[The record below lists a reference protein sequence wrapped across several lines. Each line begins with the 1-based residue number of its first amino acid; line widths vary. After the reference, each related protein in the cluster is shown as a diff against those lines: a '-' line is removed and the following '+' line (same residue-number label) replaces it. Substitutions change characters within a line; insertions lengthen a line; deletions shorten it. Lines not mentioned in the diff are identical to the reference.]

1 MAEKFDVT
9 SRLAEGR
16 PAVENIQT
24 YVRACHELGYA
35 NPDLTLHASQVR
47 DWYGSEDGLDLR
59 ALDDDCAALEAA
71 VAATE
76 DALARQDDQ
85 LGALSAVWQGRTADL
100 SREFLRRH
108 GEASAAAAAAVR
120 TAADALAGLRD
131 NLWHTV
137 DGKAAA
143 TIAADGGAP
152 AEWLAAAHTVTTG
165 AGDRAAA
172 SERIDQEVKPF
183 VDNNIRAEW
192 LTAMRSAMAAVMD
205 LYDAATAE
213 LSAEPDAVFEVPG
226 ELGPSWTPPPRDDEA
241 ATVPAAAGPIASP
254 ATGPQSWGAPSVPP
268 SMPSAAP
275 VAAPL
280 PSPPAP
286 PVDGGSTAPATA
298 APPSAPSLGGMPD
311 VGGGLSGFGQQLADA
326 FGSLFGTADDALAD
340 TSEIDE
346 PEIDDELND
355 DLEDDLEDDDEDK
368 PVDPAA
374 DPEKEPVAEE
384 IVEPVCTPAEAPVPV
399 DPPLPEEP
407 APTPVAVPP
416 PAESAPPPAPLAAE
430 TPCEIAADELPQVGE

>member
-1 MAEKFDVT
+1 MAEKLDVT
-9 SRLAEGR
+9 SRLAEAR

-24 YVRACHELGYA
+24 YVSACHELGYA

-47 DWYGSEDGLDLR
+47 DWYSSEDGLDLR
-59 ALDDDCAALEAA
+59 ALDDDCTALEAT
-71 VAATE
+71 VAAAD
-76 DALARQDDQ
+76 DALARQDNQ
-85 LGALSAVWQGRTADL
+85 LGVMSAVWQGRTADL

-108 GEASAAAAAAVR
+108 SEASAAAAAAVR
-120 TAADALAGLRD
+120 SAADALAGLRD
-131 NLWHTV
+131 NLWHTI

-241 ATVPAAAGPIASP
+241 TTVPTAANPVAPQAV
-254 ATGPQSWGAPSVPP
+254 APQSWGAPPVPT

-275 VAAPL
+275 VAAPM
-280 PSPPAP
+280 PSPPAS
-286 PVDGGSTAPATA
+286 PVDAGPTAPATA
-298 APPSAPSLGGMPD
+298 APPPAPSLGGLPD

-326 FGSLFGTADDALAD
+326 FGSLFGTADDPLAD

-346 PEIDDELND
+346 PEIDD
-355 DLEDDLEDDDEDK
+355 DLEVDDDVEDDDLEDK

-374 DPEKEPVAEE
+374 NPEKEPVAEE
-384 IVEPVCTPAEAPVPV
+384 TVEPVCQPAEAPV

-416 PAESAPPPAPLAAE
+416 PAESAPPPEPLAAS
-430 TPCEIAADELPQVGE
+430 TPCEIAADELPQVGG